1 MISLYSGEHHVI
13 RTRDGRTALDS
24 AASQRLTDGLRGN
37 IEGADISIDE
47 AIARKSPRITGFT
60 LAPAMIGDGGSTLF
74 ACVLE

>member
-1 MISLYSGEHHVI
+1 MVRI
-13 RTRDGRTALDS
+13 RDGHPVLDS
-24 AASQRLTDGLRGN
+24 AASERLSSGLRRD